1 MLPSCRAR
9 MHSPGRYGQPALL
22 AAALVACALA
32 SSAGAQPAAPRG
44 YSYGNVSGQQVH
56 VSAIMIVLLA
66 AVLAVFLFIAFATI
80 FLFHCTGGYTERE
93 GDASRFVPADSLDLR
108 RQQRRR
114 GLESSVLRMFPTMKY
129 AEAKALRLGKV
140 AGALECAVCLSE
152 FEDDEMLMFLPKCSH
167 AFHPDCIGEWLA
179 SHVTCPV
186 CRCNLDPTKDTTE
199 ELEVIVPA
207 AARET
212 NSTSSEI
219 AVVRQEDDGHQAAVV
234 IDVVTEVERRK
245 EERMELQ
252 AIGTQLR
259 AMRMRS
265 RSGLRPVA
273 APAKFVRSHSTGH
286 SLYVRLDSDLERFTL
301 RLPEHVHREMVAA
314 GEQSVRHGRRVGEGS
329 SRRGRS
335 FPRLSPSGRWPSFL
349 PSPRF
354 FSGKLPFFS
363 ASRRTP
369 DITEEGDVV
378 PSSSSPSPTKVKAKR
393 VAAVDAADCPAQGTA
408 AGSAAADD
416 VEKAATRQV
425 RTYRRN
431 TSFEWRN
438 LR

>member
-9 MHSPGRYGQPALL
+9 MHSPRHYGQHALL

-32 SSAGAQPAAPRG
+32 SSAGAQPAVPRG
-44 YSYGNVSGQQVH
+44 YSYGDVSGQQVH
-56 VSAIMIVLLA
+56 VSTTMIVLLA
-66 AVLAVFLFIAFATI
+66 AVVAVFLFIAFSTI
-80 FLFHCTGGYTERE
+80 FLRHCTGYTERE
-93 GDASRFVPADSLDLR
+93 GDARIAGRFLLFDSLDMR

-114 GLESSVLRMFPTMKY
+114 GLDSSVVRMFPTMKY
-129 AEAKALRLGKV
+129 AEAKALRMGKV

-186 CRCNLDPTKDTTE
+186 CRRNLDPNKDTTE
-199 ELEVIVPA
+199 EVIVPA

-212 NSTSSEI
+212 NSTSCEI
-219 AVVRQEDDGHQAAVV
+219 AVVRQEDDGHQAAVL
-234 IDVVTEVERRK
+234 IDVVTEEERRK
-245 EERMELQ
+245 EEMELQ

-273 APAKFVRSHSTGH
+273 AKLVRSHSTGH
-286 SLYVRLDSDLERFTL
+286 SLAVRLDSDLERFTL

-314 GEQSVRHGRRVGEGS
+314 GEQSARHGRRVGEGS
-329 SRRGRS
+329 SRGGRS
-335 FPRLSPSGRWPSFL
+335 FPRLSRSGRWPSFL
-349 PSPRF
+349 PSPRS

-369 DITEEGDVV
+369 DITEEGEVV
-378 PSSSSPSPTKVKAKR
+378 SSSSSSSATKVKGKR
-393 VAAVDAADCPAQGTA
+393 VAAVDAADCPGQGTA
-408 AGSAAADD
+408 AGSAAAAAAAVD
-416 VEKAATRQV
+416 VEMAATR
-425 RTYRRN
+425 RRVH
-431 TSFEWRN
+431 F
-438 LR
+438 